1 MVCIFIYLFMLSDPT
16 RSSILTREQAMRWTS
31 TSNGFSNISWTSPK
45 STRCVLHRTFLVGPT
60 DQLQSKTNHHR
71 LSGVLGAVT
80 YETIQKVCVCV
91 CLRMCIC
98 VCVERGCSMG
108 NHQKRR
114 RSFCMAEPRV
124 LWKID
129 AVGDGALGHLP
140 QPLHSMGEVGDGGVE
155 EGLSWEYCG
164 SIPTSLKHTKTDM
177 ESPQSPEDRGWTQ
190 GHNHQAKGVHK
201 A

>member
-1 MVCIFIYLFMLSDPT
+1 MRLTSHIFGGTYWPASKQNTPSQTFRCL
-16 RSSILTREQAMRWTS
+16 RRC
-31 TSNGFSNISWTSPK
+31 NIWNNSE
-45 STRCVLHRTFLVGPT
+45 G
-60 DQLQSKTNHHR
+60 
-71 LSGVLGAVT
+71 
-80 YETIQKVCVCV
+80 VCVCV
-91 CLRMCIC
+91 CVCVSVC

-164 SIPTSLKHTKTDM
+164 SIPTSLRHTKTDM
-177 ESPQSPEDRGWTQ
+177 ESPQSPSTEDEHRDTITKQ
-190 GHNHQAKGVHK
+190 REFTKHSS
-201 A
+201 